1 MNDDG
6 PTDETPEAPLG
17 VTPEAPL
24 GETPEAPLGETGSGT
39 AAEPE
44 DGDFPAGRVDE
55 ARRALEAVL
64 MVVEEPA
71 EPGLLA
77 QLLELPTEAVES
89 ILEELARSYE
99 EQRRGF
105 QLVRVAGGWRFQSHE
120 DCAPYVERF
129 VLSGQSARLSAAA
142 LETLAIVAYKQ
153 PISRAQI
160 AAIRGVNVDGVM
172 RTLQQRGYI
181 DEVGRDEGPGLA
193 VLFGTTK
200 EFLERLGLDEL
211 GQLPSLG
218 DFIPGAEVVEALEH
232 GLRPADEEES
242 GGEAIDGEATHD
254 EATHDEATHDEVH
267 DGEVAGGTRP
277 ATGE

>member
-1 MNDDG
+1 MTDDDL
-6 PTDETPEAPLG
+6 PADAADPAASDEVPE
-17 VTPEAPL
+17 T
-24 GETPEAPLGETGSGT
+24 
-39 AAEPE
+39 EPADVHE
-44 DGDFPAGRVDE
+44 DGDFPPGRVEE

-71 EPGLLA
+71 EPGMLA

-89 ILEELARSYE
+89 ILDDLARSYE

-181 DEVGRDEGPGLA
+181 DEVGRDDGPGLA

-232 GLRPADEEES
+232 GLRPAGDVLS
-242 GGEAIDGEATHD
+242 DDGAQVD
-254 EATHDEATHDEVH
+254 D
-267 DGEVAGGTRP
+267 EVAGDTDVDHTDGD
-277 ATGE
+277 TGSPSTSEE